1 MAVLERLFIGAVLVG
16 TLQMRPVL
24 FGSAFQNKR
33 GFALRTG
40 LGHGFVPKGKSAF
53 RITGAT
59 IKYLPPL

>member
-24 FGSAFQNKR
+24 FGRALQNKR

-40 LGHGFVPKGKSAF
+40 FGHGFVPKGKSAF
-53 RITGAT
+53 RITSAT
-59 IKYLPPL
+59 IKQPPPL